1 MIMDTLSSSVNY
13 HFVASDNV
21 SLVFDHY
28 LMICL
33 TFYHISTMAL
43 RLVAERSDGSEV
55 GNRMN
60 TSCIMAGNNKILSP
74 SDALF
79 ISHLFPSSHMT
90 RMND

>member
-1 MIMDTLSSSVNY
+1 MSAWFLSY
-13 HFVASDNV
+13 LLSDKHNGPE
-21 SLVFDHY
+21 
-28 LMICL
+28 IGGG
-33 TFYHISTMAL
+33 
-43 RLVAERSDGSEV
+43 EGDGSEV

-60 TSCIMAGNNKILSP
+60 TSCIVAGNKKILSP